1 MMKKYSKKRINWN
14 IENYRLLE
22 GSFLK
27 TKKECQ
33 NCKKQGD
40 SLYIYQNELD
50 KTCFQQDMAY
60 GDSKDL
66 PGRTASDKVLSHE
79 AFNIAKNWKYD
90 GLWFITFLIKGLLV
104 LLFYMPGQ
112 RP

>member
-1 MMKKYSKKRINWN
+1 
-14 IENYRLLE
+14 
-22 GSFLK
+22 
-27 TKKECQ
+27 
-33 NCKKQGD
+33 
-40 SLYIYQNELD
+40 
-50 KTCFQQDMAY
+50 MAY

-66 PGRTASDKVLSHE
+66 PRRTASDKVLSHE